1 MEKSGSTVQYWFAGQ
16 PIQPLS
22 PDQPVWSGSN
32 NLDLWSDVVEVISF
46 LGCYLKLGH

>member
-1 MEKSGSTVQYWFAGQ
+1 MEKSGSTGPVLVRGLANSTSFSG
-16 PIQPLS
+16 
-22 PDQPVWSGSN
+22 PDIWSGSN